1 MDQEVGTTVGQ
12 QQEVP
17 DGRVQL
23 GCGLVGRG
31 VLIDSTELQSYGKP
45 NSDLGFLLANGPGWG
60 PLAIL
65 GYLTALSYLIQIYC
79 YSGANWDPR
88 VVVARPG
95 IA

>member
-1 MDQEVGTTVGQ
+1 MRLKRYATELEISYVRHF
-12 QQEVP
+12 
-17 DGRVQL
+17 RVRDCELLAL
-23 GCGLVGRG
+23 GF
-31 VLIDSTELQSYGKP
+31 DSTELQSYGKP

-88 VVVARPG
+88 TVVARPG